1 MEELLPNKPSMSNP
15 IASNKVT
22 VNCIPQAGKVEI
34 IFHMNQS
41 VDFY

>member
-1 MEELLPNKPSMSNP
+1 MVKLLPNKPSMSNP

-22 VNCIPQAGKVEI
+22 VNCIPQAGKVETM
-34 IFHMNQS
+34 FHTNQS